1 MKFSHI
7 SVLAVVSISAVSM
20 FVGCTNKPTPDG
32 EAKAAPASDTKAGEP
47 QGHAH
52 GVGPHGGA
60 VADWGAGK
68 FHVEFTVDHAKKE
81 ATVYVLGGDQKTPDP
96 IKASSLLLTITDPSF
111 QTELAAVPLEGEA
124 DGKSSRFVGTHESLG
139 IVKEFAGTISGE
151 ADGTPYVGEFKEE
164 PHE

>member
-20 FVGCTNKPTPDG
+20 MVGCTNKSEPDG
-32 EAKAAPASDTKAGEP
+32 EPKPAPISDTKASEP
-47 QGHAH
+47 QGHTH
-52 GVGPHGGA
+52 GAGPHGGTI
-60 VADWGAGK
+60 ADWGGGK
-68 FHVEFTVDHAKKE
+68 FHVEFTVDHEKKE
-81 ATVYVLGGDQKTPDP
+81 ATVYILGGDQKTPDP
-96 IKASSLLLTITDPSF
+96 IKATSLLLTISDPSF

-139 IVKEFAGTISGE
+139 IVKEFAGTISAE
-151 ADGTPYVGEFKEE
+151 ADGTPYAGEFKEE